1 MAVPTLRYA
10 PLVEP
15 PPPPTQA
22 ERCSRWLLDH
32 LAAAAA
38 PVRPA
43 EVVRAAAE
51 AGFSRLTLYRARWSL
66 AAQVVDLGSSPHDP
80 GKLWTLAP
88 QA

>member
-10 PLVEP
+10 PLVES

-22 ERCSRWLLDH
+22 ELCSRWLLDY
-32 LAAAAA
+32 LAAAGT

-43 EVVRAAAE
+43 DVVRAAAE
-51 AGFSRLTLYRARWSL
+51 AGFSRLTVYRARWAL

-80 GKLWTLAP
+80 GKLWTL
-88 QA
+88 QS